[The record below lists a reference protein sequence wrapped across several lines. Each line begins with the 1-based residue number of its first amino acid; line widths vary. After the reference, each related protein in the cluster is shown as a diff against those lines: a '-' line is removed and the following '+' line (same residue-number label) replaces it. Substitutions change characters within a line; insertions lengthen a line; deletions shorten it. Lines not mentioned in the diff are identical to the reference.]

1 VTDSARSHTVD
12 DGAVNKRNYDTEK
25 GFDKAEET
33 HREQA
38 SISES
43 DFKSSTR
50 ESSRH

>member
-1 VTDSARSHTVD
+1 VVTDSARSHTVD

-38 SISES
+38 SISRVRLQIVDS
-43 DFKSSTR
+43 
-50 ESSRH
+50 